1 MSTELQFDWQA
12 WTRQNFPKLSA
23 SEQSLLSDKLS
34 EIEKSVVNSP
44 DPQATL
50 EAWGGAISAT
60 RRSIAALSP
69 PAGH

>member
-1 MSTELQFDWQA
+1 MSVDKPLDYGA

-23 SEQSLLSDKLS
+23 SEQSLLSDKLL